1 LGGVDPG
8 TSENGPA
15 RLAGLIP
22 EVQMFHVLAAFAP
35 FSKETALL
43 FVAAVVCFAVAAF
56 SSPVAGRFPGGS
68 IGLIA
73 LGLGLWLWPT
83 MWNTVDL
90 AFR

>member
-1 LGGVDPG
+1 
-8 TSENGPA
+8 
-15 RLAGLIP
+15 
-22 EVQMFHVLAAFAP
+22 MFHVVAAFAP
-35 FSKETALL
+35 FSKETAILL
-43 FVAAVVCFAVAAF
+43 VAAVVCFAFAAF